1 MIQFSKLLVIALL
14 FIIGMFAFNV
24 GNYWLFFAIMMT
36 IVFGFINILIFSAF
50 VVVLTACFFISEI
63 LTSLF

>member
-1 MIQFSKLLVIALL
+1 MIEFARLLVIALL
-14 FIIGMFAFNV
+14 FIIGMIAFKV

-50 VVVLTACFFISEI
+50 VAVLTACFFISEI

>member
-1 MIQFSKLLVIALL
+1 MIEFAKLLVIALL
-14 FIIGMFAFNV
+14 FIIGMIAFNV
-24 GNYWLFFAIMMT
+24 GNYWLFFAIMMS

-50 VVVLTACFFISEI
+50 VVVLIACFFIGEI

>member
-1 MIQFSKLLVIALL
+1 MIQFTKLLVIALL
-14 FIIGMFAFNV
+14 FIIGMIAFNV

-50 VVVLTACFFISEI
+50 VAALLACLFISEI

>member
-1 MIQFSKLLVIALL
+1 MIEFARLLVIVLL
-14 FIIGMFAFNV
+14 FIIGMIAFNV

-50 VVVLTACFFISEI
+50 VAALLAC
-63 LTSLF
+63 LFVCNFLFNLF